1 MSALAKPQWICI
13 ALCKCSDLRNCV
25 NYDKC
30 VYLWEEIEENHLS
43 SLLGFIPQVCYWL
56 CSLPSPS
63 SSEAESVDATE
74 SKVMQSS
81 QWEIMDINY
90 TA

>member
-1 MSALAKPQWICI
+1 M
-13 ALCKCSDLRNCV
+13 
-25 NYDKC
+25 
-30 VYLWEEIEENHLS
+30 EEIEENHLGC
-43 SLLGFIPQVCYWL
+43 LLGFILQVCYWL

-63 SSEAESVDATE
+63 SSEAESVDTTG
-74 SKVMQSS
+74 SKFMQSS